1 MIDED
6 KQFKKWHLVLF
17 GIIILIF
24 IILKLSNIF
33 YWPKAKVEIGG
44 QTIKV
49 LVADTVSH
57 QTKGWSGAGDMGSVQ
72 GMWHKFNS
80 RAYHMMVMRDMEFS
94 LDIVWIDN
102 GMIVDIAPNLPP
114 EKNKTE
120 EELTLYRPRLPANNV
135 LELPAGF
142 TADNG
147 IKIGDRVKFIE
158 P

>member
-6 KQFKKWHLVLF
+6 KQFKKWHLVIF

-24 IILKLSNIF
+24 IILKLSNVF
-33 YWPKAKVEIGG
+33 YWHKAKVEIGG

-72 GMWHKFNS
+72 GMWFKFNS
-80 RAYHMMVMRDMEFS
+80 RIPHAMVMRDMEFP
-94 LDIVWIDN
+94 LDIAWIDN
-102 GMIVDIAPNLPP
+102 GMIVDIAPNLAP
-114 EKNKTE
+114 EKDRAE
-120 EELTLYRPRLPANNV
+120 AELAIYRPRLPADAV

-142 TADNG
+142 TAAHG